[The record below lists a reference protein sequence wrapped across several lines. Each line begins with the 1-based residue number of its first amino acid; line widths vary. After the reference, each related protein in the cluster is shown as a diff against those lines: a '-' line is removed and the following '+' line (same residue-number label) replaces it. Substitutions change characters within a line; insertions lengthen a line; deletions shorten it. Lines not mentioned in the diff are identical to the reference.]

1 MRLEKKKKVTDKS
14 ESHKAGR
21 GKRHSMDGH
30 NSRRKK
36 EEGGREG
43 EREKQLSSCPS
54 PHAARAPPWGESDFK
69 PLPCFIF
76 PWLLQPDQ
84 SSSLPGVTHPSSVLP
99 GPQSSILGVVLDRM
113 EVDGRHICKCTTGI
127 PTIEADFKGLHH

>member
-36 EEGGREG
+36 EEGGRAR
-43 EREKQLSSCPS
+43 ERSSS
-54 PHAARAPPWGESDFK
+54 VHA
-69 PLPCFIF
+69 PLPTQRE
-76 PWLLQPDQ
+76 L
-84 SSSLPGVTHPSSVLP
+84 LPGGNQTLSPCPALYSP
-99 GPQSSILGVVLDRM
+99 GYCSQINLARYPV
-113 EVDGRHICKCTTGI
+113 
-127 PTIEADFKGLHH
+127 